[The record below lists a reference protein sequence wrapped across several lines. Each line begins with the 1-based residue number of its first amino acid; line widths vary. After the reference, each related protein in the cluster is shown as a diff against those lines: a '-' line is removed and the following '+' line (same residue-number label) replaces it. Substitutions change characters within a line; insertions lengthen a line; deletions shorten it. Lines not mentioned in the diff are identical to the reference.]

1 VFNLQG
7 SELIII
13 LLLALVVLGPEKL
26 PEAMR
31 KLGQFYAE
39 LKKMSSGFQQEFR
52 NATDEPMREI
62 RETANLMRDSVD
74 FRKLSSGEREEKPKS
89 AEMAANPPTPIH
101 KTVAAPDPQ
110 AVPTDALPT
119 DDQPTDDLA
128 TDDLATDDLA
138 TDDLT
143 TDDATVSPPAPDGD
157 ALESDT
163 INPPRTIDPVD
174 VAPETLPPEAV
185 PPDAVPPEAQN
196 EGT

>member
-31 KLGQFYAE
+31 KLGQLYAE

-62 RETANLMRDSVD
+62 RETANTLRDSVD
-74 FRKLSSGEREEKPKS
+74 FRKLSSGEREEKPKA
-89 AEMAANPPTPIH
+89 AEMAAATPAPVSH
-101 KTVAAPDPQ
+101 TTVAPADPQ
-110 AVPTDALPT
+110 AVPTDDVPT
-119 DDQPTDDLA
+119 GDGPFA
-128 TDDLATDDLA
+128 
-138 TDDLT
+138 
-143 TDDATVSPPAPDGD
+143 PPAPDSRV
-157 ALESDT
+157 AESDT
-163 INPPRTIDPVD
+163 IGPPVVVDPVD
-174 VAPETLPPEAV
+174 IAPETLPPE
-185 PPDAVPPEAQN
+185 DQN

>member
-1 VFNLQG
+1 MFNLQG

-31 KLGQFYAE
+31 KLGQLYAE

-62 RETANLMRDSVD
+62 RETANTLRDSVD

-89 AEMAANPPTPIH
+89 AEMAAATPAAAPAPPATH
-101 KTVAAPDPQ
+101 TSVAPPDPQ
-110 AVPTDALPT
+110 AVPTDDVPT
-119 DDQPTDDLA
+119 GDGPFA
-128 TDDLATDDLA
+128 
-138 TDDLT
+138 
-143 TDDATVSPPAPDGD
+143 PPAADSRV
-157 ALESDT
+157 AESDA
-163 INPPRTIDPVD
+163 IGPPVVIDPVD
-174 VAPETLPPEAV
+174 IAPETLPPE
-185 PPDAVPPEAQN
+185 DQN

>member
-62 RETANLMRDSVD
+62 RETANALRDSVD

-89 AEMAANPPTPIH
+89 AEMAAATPAAPPTTH
-101 KTVAAPDPQ
+101 TTVAPADPH
-110 AVPTDALPT
+110 AVPTDDIPT
-119 DDQPTDDLA
+119 G
-128 TDDLATDDLA
+128 
-138 TDDLT
+138 
-143 TDDATVSPPAPDGD
+143 DAPFAPPAPDSRV
-157 ALESDT
+157 AESDA
-163 INPPRTIDPVD
+163 IGPPVVIDPVD
-174 VAPETLPPEAV
+174 VAPVAVGPVDIAPETLPPEG
-185 PPDAVPPEAQN
+185 EI

>member
-62 RETANLMRDSVD
+62 RETANALRDSVD

-89 AEMAANPPTPIH
+89 AEMAPATPATSH
-101 KTVAAPDPQ
+101 TTVAAADPQ
-110 AVPTDALPT
+110 AVPTDDLPT
-119 DDQPTDDLA
+119 G
-128 TDDLATDDLA
+128 
-138 TDDLT
+138 
-143 TDDATVSPPAPDGD
+143 DAPFAPPAPDSRAD
-157 ALESDT
+157 ESDA
-163 INPPRTIDPVD
+163 IGPPIVVDPVD
-174 VAPETLPPEAV
+174 RAPLDMAPETLPPEG
-185 PPDAVPPEAQN
+185 EI

>member
-52 NATDEPMREI
+52 NATDEPLREI
-62 RETANLMRDSVD
+62 RETANTLRDSMD
-74 FRKLSSGEREEKPKS
+74 FRKFASGEREEKPKS
-89 AEMAANPPTPIH
+89 AEMATPTATMH
-101 KTVAAPDPQ
+101 TTVAPADPD
-110 AVPTDALPT
+110 AVPTTDLPSGE
-119 DDQPTDDLA
+119 A
-128 TDDLATDDLA
+128 AFA
-138 TDDLT
+138 
-143 TDDATVSPPAPDGD
+143 PPAPDGR
-157 ALESDT
+157 AAESDV
-163 INPPRTIDPVD
+163 IGPPVVIDQVD
-174 VAPETLPPEAV
+174 IAPETLPPENQMAKDQV
-185 PPDAVPPEAQN
+185 ATDQV

>member
-62 RETANLMRDSVD
+62 RETANALRDSVD
-74 FRKLSSGEREEKPKS
+74 FRKLSTGEREEKPKS
-89 AEMAANPPTPIH
+89 AEMAAATPTVTP
-101 KTVAAPDPQ
+101 TVTPASSPHTSVAPADPHAEPTIDVPSGDAAF
-110 AVPTDALPT
+110 A
-119 DDQPTDDLA
+119 
-128 TDDLATDDLA
+128 
-138 TDDLT
+138 
-143 TDDATVSPPAPDGD
+143 PPALGSRG
-157 ALESDT
+157 AESDA
-163 INPPRTIDPVD
+163 IGPPVSVEPVD
-174 VAPETLPPEAV
+174 IAPETLPPEG
-185 PPDAVPPEAQN
+185 EI

>member
-1 VFNLQG
+1 MFNLQG

-62 RETANLMRDSVD
+62 RETANTLRDSVD

-89 AEMAANPPTPIH
+89 AEMAAATPA
-101 KTVAAPDPQ
+101 AAPAAAPAPASHTSVAPADPQ
-110 AVPTDALPT
+110 AVPTDDVPT
-119 DDQPTDDLA
+119 GDGPFA
-128 TDDLATDDLA
+128 
-138 TDDLT
+138 
-143 TDDATVSPPAPDGD
+143 PPAPDSRV
-157 ALESDT
+157 AESDT
-163 INPPRTIDPVD
+163 IGPPVVVDPVD
-174 VAPETLPPEAV
+174 RAHLDMAPETLPPE
-185 PPDAVPPEAQN
+185 DQN
-196 EGT
+196 EGP

>member
-31 KLGQFYAE
+31 KLGQLYAE

-62 RETANLMRDSVD
+62 RETANTLRDSVD

-89 AEMAANPPTPIH
+89 AEMAAATPA
-101 KTVAAPDPQ
+101 AAPAPPARHTSVAPADPQ
-110 AVPTDALPT
+110 AMPT
-119 DDQPTDDLA
+119 DDVPTGDGPFA
-128 TDDLATDDLA
+128 
-138 TDDLT
+138 
-143 TDDATVSPPAPDGD
+143 PPTADSRV
-157 ALESDT
+157 AESDA
-163 INPPRTIDPVD
+163 IGPPVVIDPVD
-174 VAPETLPPEAV
+174 IAPETLPPE
-185 PPDAVPPEAQN
+185 DQN

>member
-31 KLGQFYAE
+31 KLGQLYAE

-62 RETANLMRDSVD
+62 RETANTLRDSVD

-89 AEMAANPPTPIH
+89 AEMAAAPPAAGPAASHTS
-101 KTVAAPDPQ
+101 VAPADPQ
-110 AVPTDALPT
+110 AVPTDDVPT
-119 DDQPTDDLA
+119 GDGPFAPPT
-128 TDDLATDDLA
+128 
-138 TDDLT
+138 
-143 TDDATVSPPAPDGD
+143 PDSRV
-157 ALESDT
+157 AESDA
-163 INPPRTIDPVD
+163 IGPPVVTDPVD
-174 VAPETLPPEAV
+174 IVPETLPPE
-185 PPDAVPPEAQN
+185 DQN

>member
-1 VFNLQG
+1 MFNLQG

-89 AEMAANPPTPIH
+89 AEMAAAPATPTPTPTH
-101 KTVAAPDPQ
+101 KTVAGPDPH
-110 AVPTDALPT
+110 AVPTDDVPT
-119 DDQPTDDLA
+119 DDVPTDDVA
-128 TDDLATDDLA
+128 TDDVATDDAA
-138 TDDLT
+138 TDDT
-143 TDDATVSPPAPDGD
+143 TLAAPGPE
-157 ALESDT
+157 ARAAESDT
-163 INPPRTIDPVD
+163 INSSRTVDPVD

-185 PPDAVPPEAQN
+185 PPDAVAPEAQN

>member
-1 VFNLQG
+1 MFNLQG

-31 KLGQFYAE
+31 KLGQLYAE

-62 RETANLMRDSVD
+62 RETANTLRDSVD

-89 AEMAANPPTPIH
+89 AEMAAATPAPASH
-101 KTVAAPDPQ
+101 TTVAPADPQ
-110 AVPTDALPT
+110 AVPTDDVPT
-119 DDQPTDDLA
+119 GDGPFA
-128 TDDLATDDLA
+128 
-138 TDDLT
+138 
-143 TDDATVSPPAPDGD
+143 PPAADSRV
-157 ALESDT
+157 AESDT
-163 INPPRTIDPVD
+163 IGPPVVVDPVD
-174 VAPETLPPEAV
+174 RAPLDMAPETLPPE
-185 PPDAVPPEAQN
+185 DQN

>member
-62 RETANLMRDSVD
+62 KETANALRDSVD

-89 AEMAANPPTPIH
+89 AEMAAATTAAAH
-101 KTVAAPDPQ
+101 TTVAPADPQ
-110 AVPTDALPT
+110 AVPTKDVPTGDAPF
-119 DDQPTDDLA
+119 A
-128 TDDLATDDLA
+128 
-138 TDDLT
+138 
-143 TDDATVSPPAPDGD
+143 PPAPDSR
-157 ALESDT
+157 AAESDA
-163 INPPRTIDPVD
+163 IGPPVVIDPVD
-174 VAPETLPPEAV
+174 RAPLDMAPETLPPEG
-185 PPDAVPPEAQN
+185 EI